1 MRLTSLA
8 NAVLAASLTVSTPL
22 QTSANEPAHRPNPQQ
37 QSSCGVLRDAFV
49 WFLFKPIGN
58 VLRNFNDERQF
69 MVDDIV
75 EVKRLEQGQYYWET
89 TLKVTTFEGPHNP
102 PYHNYIIT
110 FTNLFSNEVK
120 VKKVLRTD

>member
-22 QTSANEPAHRPNPQQ
+22 HTSANETAHRPNRQQ
-37 QSSCGVLRDAFV
+37 QSSCNVLRDAFV
-49 WFLFKPIGN
+49 WFLFKPIGT
-58 VLRNFNDERQF
+58 VLRQFNDERQF

-75 EVKRLEQGQYYWET
+75 EVKPLEQGQYYWET
-89 TLKVTTFEGPHNP
+89 ILKVTT
-102 PYHNYIIT
+102 YIIT

-120 VKKVLRTD
+120 VKKVLKTN

>member
-1 MRLTSLA
+1 
-8 NAVLAASLTVSTPL
+8 
-22 QTSANEPAHRPNPQQ
+22 
-37 QSSCGVLRDAFV
+37 
-49 WFLFKPIGN
+49 
-58 VLRNFNDERQF
+58 
-69 MVDDIV
+69 MVDDVV

-102 PYHNYIIT
+102 PYHYYIIT